1 MEGTPYVARLSEL
14 LEDLHTITSFR
25 LSLHDLDGTEWYA
38 AKKRTAFC
46 DLICD
51 TEEGYRRCLTC
62 DRRAITAFG
71 QLGRPIQYRCHAGL
85 VDTAVPVVEHGAIVA
100 VILFGQIVDDSPM
113 DKQWAI
119 VQKKCAWYHDMPAL
133 ERAFYQV
140 PRVSARQIKAFV
152 AVLGACVGNLSLV
165 HGDMNAQTDQQRLR
179 SYVSIHYSSPLT
191 LDGVAK
197 ALGMS
202 RSKLWQVAA
211 SHPARHDADEA
222 GDPAPGGHG
231 PPPAHPL
238 RRPGSGTWPAG
249 WAWPTTTILPR
260 YLSGRRGYPQ
270 PIPQAGPY
278 RPSCPGGGTFPR
290 FPPNRTRIRFR
301 KCLGAAHFALQA
313 NKKSV

>member
-1 MEGTPYVARLSEL
+1 M
-14 LEDLHTITSFR
+14 
-25 LSLHDLDGTEWYA
+25 
-38 AKKRTAFC
+38 
-46 DLICD
+46 
-51 TEEGYRRCLTC
+51 
-62 DRRAITAFG
+62 
-71 QLGRPIQYRCHAGL
+71 
-85 VDTAVPVVEHGAIVA
+85 VEHGAIVA

-202 RSKLWQVAA
+202 RSKLCQVAA
-211 SHPARHDADEA
+211 AIQPGMTLMKLVTQRRVDMARHLLTHSDAPVRDVA
-222 GDPAPGGHG
+222 GRVGMADYNYFTKVFKRAAGVSPSQYRKLARTVLLAPEEGLSPA
-231 PPPAHPL
+231 
-238 RRPGSGTWPAG
+238 S
-249 WAWPTTTILPR
+249 PR
-260 YLSGRRGYPQ
+260 TGQG
-270 PIPQAGPY
+270 
-278 RPSCPGGGTFPR
+278 
-290 FPPNRTRIRFR
+290 
-301 KCLGAAHFALQA
+301 
-313 NKKSV
+313 

>member
-1 MEGTPYVARLSEL
+1 MEGMPYVARLSEL

-202 RSKLWQVAA
+202 RSKLCQVAA
-211 SHPARHDADEA
+211 AIQPGMTLMKLVTQRRVDMARHLLTHSDAPVRDVA
-222 GDPAPGGHG
+222 GRVGMADYNYFTKVFKRAAGVSPSQYRKLARTVLLAPEEGLSPASP
-231 PPPAHPL
+231 
-238 RRPGSGTWPAG
+238 
-249 WAWPTTTILPR
+249 
-260 YLSGRRGYPQ
+260 
-270 PIPQAGPY
+270 
-278 RPSCPGGGTFPR
+278 
-290 FPPNRTRIRFR
+290 RTRQ
-301 KCLGAAHFALQA
+301 G
-313 NKKSV
+313 